1 MRPTFSLMRRKTKAK
16 MRIYNKDA
24 FSMGESLILKIK
36 TIFKYLEQK
45 PWMNLYT
52 IKKFFILTFAK
63 DTPTLKRSYA
73 FTIPL
78 AYHKLEPPQWEELG

>member
-1 MRPTFSLMRRKTKAK
+1 MLREITFENFEWICMLS
-16 MRIYNKDA
+16 
-24 FSMGESLILKIK
+24 
-36 TIFKYLEQK
+36 
-45 PWMNLYT
+45 
-52 IKKFFILTFAK
+52 KKFFILTFAK